1 MCVCESHSRMYSLAH
16 LHTRFLSL
24 CEAKW
29 AATYHSPLLA
39 LDRTIV
45 PAVACATEKK
55 RSRQKTTSSNDT
67 CISSTAQV
75 RSSRQAH
82 LQGQGGGVE
91 SVSSDQFQ
99 KHGLRFFDQEAY
111 WYLACVCVS
120 VYVCL
125 CVCMCLCVC
134 VCVYLCLCVS
144 VSVSVCVCVCLSQT
158 FPGPP
163 PHTHAHTHTHTH
175 THTLSLS

>member
-1 MCVCESHSRMYSLAH
+1 MTGSLLAVVTAEGCREERCVCVCESHSRMYSLAH

-125 CVCMCLCVC
+125 CLCVC
-134 VCVYLCLCVS
+134 LRLS
-144 VSVSVCVCVCLSQT
+144 CLSARKRQPHPGNKQT
-158 FPGPP
+158 FISPCG
-163 PHTHAHTHTHTH
+163 
-175 THTLSLS
+175 SGWGG

>member
-120 VYVCL
+120 VSVCLCMCVCVSVYVCFQASISNVLLLRHTHSLTCLCL
-125 CVCMCLCVC
+125 CVCLSVC
-134 VCVYLCLCVS
+134 VCLC
-144 VSVSVCVCVCLSQT
+144 VSVCVCV
-158 FPGPP
+158 
-163 PHTHAHTHTHTH
+163 
-175 THTLSLS
+175 